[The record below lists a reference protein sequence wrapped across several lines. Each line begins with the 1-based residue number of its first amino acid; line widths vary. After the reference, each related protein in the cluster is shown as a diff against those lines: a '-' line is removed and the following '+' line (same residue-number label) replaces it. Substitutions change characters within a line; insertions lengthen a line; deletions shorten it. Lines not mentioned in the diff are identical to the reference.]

1 MKKRGGRRDPAAF
14 CVLMALSRPLGHLP
28 ALGPGNGV
36 QRALREN
43 DGENRVPADWEEQ
56 KKVLRI
62 DLLTEKTFI
71 NILKYSILSS
81 EKIFDTECVKN
92 S

>member
-1 MKKRGGRRDPAAF
+1 MKNDIWVCLNESVQNTVKIPERGANRNQNSSGCDESPNPAAF

-28 ALGPGNGV
+28 VLGPGNGV

-56 KKVLRI
+56 KKVLGI
-62 DLLTEKTFI
+62 E
-71 NILKYSILSS
+71 
-81 EKIFDTECVKN
+81 
-92 S
+92 